1 MNRHLVTILQ
11 KKRHMNRR
19 GIAILAA
26 LAAAVSCGN
35 FGTKKADSPAAAQAP
50 AEIIPN
56 VEVAVAEA
64 RMVPQES
71 VYASTVEAYAVN
83 NIMPQSGGRIRK
95 INVEVGDYVQKGQ
108 VLAEMDRIQLEQLEL
123 QVKNDEI
130 EYERLKS
137 LYAEGGVSQS
147 DFETAE
153 LGYKVRKSNYNNV
166 KENTILRSPITGYV
180 SARNFDKGDMFGMSA
195 PIFTVQQVVPVKL
208 LVGISESEY
217 TKVKKGDKVSLT
229 VDAIPGK
236 TFQGKVERLYP
247 TIDAATHTFKAEV
260 VVPNADKVL
269 RPGMYARVT
278 VNFGTRNSIV
288 VPDRSIVKQEGTG
301 TRFIYVLSEDGTV
314 SYTPV
319 TVGRHLGAEYEITA
333 GLEAGSTIVVK
344 GQSALKD
351 GVKVNVL

>member
-1 MNRHLVTILQ
+1 MI
-11 KKRHMNRR
+11 KR
-19 GIAILAA
+19 GIALFAA
-26 LAAAVSCGN
+26 LAAAVSCGI
-35 FGTKKADSPAAAQAP
+35 FGEKKDAPAGPAAP
-50 AEIIPN
+50 MEEIVPN
-56 VEVAVAEA
+56 VEIAVAEA
-64 RMVPQES
+64 RLVPQES

-137 LYAEGGVSQS
+137 LYEEGGVSKS
-147 DFETAE
+147 DFEAAE

-180 SARNFDKGDMFGMSA
+180 SARNFDKGDMFSMTA

-217 TKVKKGDKVSLT
+217 TKVKKGDAVTLT
-229 VDAIPGK
+229 VDAIPDK
-236 TFQGKVERLYP
+236 TFKGKVERLYP
-247 TIDAATHTFKAEV
+247 MIDAATHTFKAEV
-260 VVPNADKVL
+260 VVSNTDRVL

-278 VNFGTRNSIV
+278 VNFGNRKSVI
-288 VPDRSIVKQEGTG
+288 VPDKCLVKQEGTG
-301 TRFIYVLSEDGTV
+301 TRFIYVLNEDSTV
-314 SYTPV
+314 TYLPV
-319 TVGRHLGAEYEITA
+319 TVGRHMGAEYEIVS
-333 GLEAGSTIVVK
+333 GLQDGQKVVVK